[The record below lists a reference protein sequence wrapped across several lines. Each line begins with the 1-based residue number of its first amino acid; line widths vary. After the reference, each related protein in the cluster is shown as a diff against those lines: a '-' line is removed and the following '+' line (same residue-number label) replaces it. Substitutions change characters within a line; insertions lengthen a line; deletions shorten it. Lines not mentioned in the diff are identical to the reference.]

1 MDKSLLK
8 ISGIIAIVFGVLG
21 CLTLVGAIVGVPLI
35 IGGAKIKEYA
45 DYTDEQIIA
54 NKDKILIW
62 TIVFLFFCQISGIL
76 LLIFYID
83 SIGKYFQVGGIGYV
97 SGDEAG
103 GSFLARRTIQTVFN
117 ACFRFGGETSLV
129 EDVFKMYEIKS
140 KYELPDAILL
150 GNVDSTYLIKALLFY
165 FLG

>member
-8 ISGIIAIVFGVLG
+8 ISGIIAIVFGVLA
-21 CLTLVGAIVGVPLI
+21 CLTLAGAIVGVPLI
-35 IGGAKIKEYA
+35 IGGAKMKEYA

-83 SIGKYFQVGGIGYV
+83 SIGKYEKGIT
-97 SGDEAG
+97 GDNMNYQ
-103 GSFLARRTIQTVFN
+103 SNMNTNSN
-117 ACFRFGGETSLV
+117 A
-129 EDVFKMYEIKS
+129 
-140 KYELPDAILL
+140 KYEELEKVKKLYDEKILTKEEYEKEKERIL
-150 GNVDSTYLIKALLFY
+150 NQL
-165 FLG
+165 

>member
-8 ISGIIAIVFGVLG
+8 ISGIIAIVFGILA

-35 IGGAKIKEYA
+35 IGGAKMKEYA
-45 DYTDEQIIA
+45 DYTDEQIMA

-83 SIGKYFQVGGIGYV
+83 SIGKYEKGIT
-97 SGDEAG
+97 GDNMNYQ
-103 GSFLARRTIQTVFN
+103 SNMNTNSN
-117 ACFRFGGETSLV
+117 A
-129 EDVFKMYEIKS
+129 
-140 KYELPDAILL
+140 KYEELEKVKKLYDERILTKEEYEKEKERIL
-150 GNVDSTYLIKALLFY
+150 NQL
-165 FLG
+165 

>member
-8 ISGIIAIVFGVLG
+8 ISGIIAIVFGILA

-35 IGGAKIKEYA
+35 IGGAKMKEYV

-83 SIGKYFQVGGIGYV
+83 SIGKYEKGIT
-97 SGDEAG
+97 GDNMNYQ
-103 GSFLARRTIQTVFN
+103 SNMNTNNN
-117 ACFRFGGETSLV
+117 A
-129 EDVFKMYEIKS
+129 
-140 KYELPDAILL
+140 KYEELEKVKKLYDEKILTKEEYEKEKERIL
-150 GNVDSTYLIKALLFY
+150 NQL
-165 FLG
+165 

>member
-8 ISGIIAIVFGVLG
+8 ISGIIAIVFGILA

-35 IGGAKIKEYA
+35 IGGAKMKEYA
-45 DYTDEQIIA
+45 DYTEEQIVA

-83 SIGKYFQVGGIGYV
+83 SIGKYEKGIT
-97 SGDEAG
+97 GDNMNYQ
-103 GSFLARRTIQTVFN
+103 SNMNTNNN
-117 ACFRFGGETSLV
+117 A
-129 EDVFKMYEIKS
+129 
-140 KYELPDAILL
+140 KYEELEKVKKLYDEKILTKEEYEKEKERIL
-150 GNVDSTYLIKALLFY
+150 NQL
-165 FLG
+165 

>member
-8 ISGIIAIVFGVLG
+8 ISGIIAIVFGVLA

-35 IGGAKIKEYA
+35 IGGAKMKEYA

-83 SIGKYFQVGGIGYV
+83 SIGKYEKGIT
-97 SGDEAG
+97 GDNMNYQ
-103 GSFLARRTIQTVFN
+103 SNMNTNSN
-117 ACFRFGGETSLV
+117 A
-129 EDVFKMYEIKS
+129 
-140 KYELPDAILL
+140 KYEELEKVKKLYDEKILTKEEYEKEKDRIL
-150 GNVDSTYLIKALLFY
+150 NQL
-165 FLG
+165 

>member
-8 ISGIIAIVFGVLG
+8 ISGIIAIVFGILA
-21 CLTLVGAIVGVPLI
+21 CLTLVGAIVGVSLI
-35 IGGAKIKEYA
+35 IGGAKMKEYA

-83 SIGKYFQVGGIGYV
+83 SIGKYEKGIT
-97 SGDEAG
+97 GDNMNYQ
-103 GSFLARRTIQTVFN
+103 SNMNTNNN
-117 ACFRFGGETSLV
+117 A
-129 EDVFKMYEIKS
+129 
-140 KYELPDAILL
+140 KYEELEKVKKLYDEKILTKEEYEKEKERIL
-150 GNVDSTYLIKALLFY
+150 NQL
-165 FLG
+165 

>member
-8 ISGIIAIVFGVLG
+8 ISGIIAIVFGVLA

-35 IGGAKIKEYA
+35 IGGAKMKEYA
-45 DYTDEQIIA
+45 DYTDEQIIS

-83 SIGKYFQVGGIGYV
+83 SIGKYEKGIT
-97 SGDEAG
+97 GDNMNYQ
-103 GSFLARRTIQTVFN
+103 SNMNTNNN
-117 ACFRFGGETSLV
+117 A
-129 EDVFKMYEIKS
+129 
-140 KYELPDAILL
+140 KYEELEKVKKLYDEKILTKEEYEKEKERIL
-150 GNVDSTYLIKALLFY
+150 NQL
-165 FLG
+165 

>member
-8 ISGIIAIVFGVLG
+8 ISGIIAIVFGILA

-35 IGGAKIKEYA
+35 IGGAKMKEYT

-83 SIGKYFQVGGIGYV
+83 SIGKYEKGIT
-97 SGDEAG
+97 GDNMNYQ
-103 GSFLARRTIQTVFN
+103 SNMNTNNN
-117 ACFRFGGETSLV
+117 A
-129 EDVFKMYEIKS
+129 
-140 KYELPDAILL
+140 KYEELEKVKKLYDEKILTKEEYEKEKERIL
-150 GNVDSTYLIKALLFY
+150 NQL
-165 FLG
+165 

>member
-8 ISGIIAIVFGVLG
+8 ISGIIAIVFGILA

-35 IGGAKIKEYA
+35 IGGAKMKEYA
-45 DYTDEQIIA
+45 DYTDEQIMA

-83 SIGKYFQVGGIGYV
+83 SIGKYEKGIT
-97 SGDEAG
+97 GDNMNYQ
-103 GSFLARRTIQTVFN
+103 SNMNTNNN
-117 ACFRFGGETSLV
+117 A
-129 EDVFKMYEIKS
+129 
-140 KYELPDAILL
+140 KYEELEKVKKLYDEKIL
-150 GNVDSTYLIKALLFY
+150 TKE
-165 FLG
+165 

>member
-8 ISGIIAIVFGVLG
+8 ISGIIAIVFGILA

-35 IGGAKIKEYA
+35 IGGAKMKEYA
-45 DYTDEQIIA
+45 DSTDEQIVA

-83 SIGKYFQVGGIGYV
+83 SIGKYEKGIT
-97 SGDEAG
+97 GDNMNYQ
-103 GSFLARRTIQTVFN
+103 SNMNTNNN
-117 ACFRFGGETSLV
+117 A
-129 EDVFKMYEIKS
+129 
-140 KYELPDAILL
+140 KYEELEKVKKLYDEKILTKEEYEKEKERIL
-150 GNVDSTYLIKALLFY
+150 NQL
-165 FLG
+165 

>member
-8 ISGIIAIVFGVLG
+8 ISGIIAIVFGILA

-35 IGGAKIKEYA
+35 IGGAKMKEYE

-83 SIGKYFQVGGIGYV
+83 SIGKYEKGIT
-97 SGDEAG
+97 GDNMNYQ
-103 GSFLARRTIQTVFN
+103 SNMNTNNN
-117 ACFRFGGETSLV
+117 A
-129 EDVFKMYEIKS
+129 
-140 KYELPDAILL
+140 KYEELEKVKKLYDEKILTKEEYEKEKESIL
-150 GNVDSTYLIKALLFY
+150 NQL
-165 FLG
+165 

>member
-8 ISGIIAIVFGVLG
+8 ISGIIAIVFGILA

-35 IGGAKIKEYA
+35 IGGAKMKEYA

-83 SIGKYFQVGGIGYV
+83 SIGKYEKGIT
-97 SGDEAG
+97 GD
-103 GSFLARRTIQTVFN
+103 SMNYQSNMNTNNN
-117 ACFRFGGETSLV
+117 A
-129 EDVFKMYEIKS
+129 
-140 KYELPDAILL
+140 KYEELEKVKKLYDEKILTKEEYEKEKERIL
-150 GNVDSTYLIKALLFY
+150 NQL
-165 FLG
+165 

>member
-1 MDKSLLK
+1 MDKILLK
-8 ISGIIAIVFGVLG
+8 ISGIIAIVFGVLA

-35 IGGAKIKEYA
+35 IGGAKMKEYA

-83 SIGKYFQVGGIGYV
+83 SIGKYEKGI
-97 SGDEAG
+97 
-103 GSFLARRTIQTVFN
+103 TVDNMNYQSNMNTNSN
-117 ACFRFGGETSLV
+117 A
-129 EDVFKMYEIKS
+129 
-140 KYELPDAILL
+140 KYEELEKVKKLYDEKILTKEEYEKEKERIL
-150 GNVDSTYLIKALLFY
+150 NQL
-165 FLG
+165 

>member
-8 ISGIIAIVFGVLG
+8 ISGIIAIVFGILA

-35 IGGAKIKEYA
+35 IGGAKMKEYA

-83 SIGKYFQVGGIGYV
+83 SIGKYEKGIT
-97 SGDEAG
+97 GDNMNYQ
-103 GSFLARRTIQTVFN
+103 SNMNTNNN
-117 ACFRFGGETSLV
+117 AKYGELEKVKKLYDEKILTK
-129 EDVFKMYEIKS
+129 EEYEKE
-140 KYELPDAILL
+140 KERILNQL
-150 GNVDSTYLIKALLFY
+150 
-165 FLG
+165 

>member
-8 ISGIIAIVFGVLG
+8 VSGIIAIVFGILA

-35 IGGAKIKEYA
+35 IGGAKMKEYA
-45 DYTDEQIIA
+45 GYTDEQIIA

-83 SIGKYFQVGGIGYV
+83 SIGKYEKGIT
-97 SGDEAG
+97 GDNMNYQ
-103 GSFLARRTIQTVFN
+103 SNMNTNNN
-117 ACFRFGGETSLV
+117 A
-129 EDVFKMYEIKS
+129 
-140 KYELPDAILL
+140 KYEELEKVKKLYDEKILTKEEYEKEKERIL
-150 GNVDSTYLIKALLFY
+150 NQL
-165 FLG
+165 

>member
-8 ISGIIAIVFGVLG
+8 ISGIIAIVFGVLA

-35 IGGAKIKEYA
+35 IGGAKMKEYA

-83 SIGKYFQVGGIGYV
+83 SIGKYEKGITGYNMNYQ
-97 SGDEAG
+97 SNMN
-103 GSFLARRTIQTVFN
+103 TNNN
-117 ACFRFGGETSLV
+117 A
-129 EDVFKMYEIKS
+129 
-140 KYELPDAILL
+140 KYEELEKVKKLYDEKILTKEEYEKEKERIL
-150 GNVDSTYLIKALLFY
+150 NQL
-165 FLG
+165 

>member
-8 ISGIIAIVFGVLG
+8 ISGIIAIVFGILA

-35 IGGAKIKEYA
+35 IGGAKMKEYA
-45 DYTDEQIIA
+45 DYTDEQIVA

-83 SIGKYFQVGGIGYV
+83 SIGKYEKGIT
-97 SGDEAG
+97 GDNMNYQ
-103 GSFLARRTIQTVFN
+103 SNMNTNNN
-117 ACFRFGGETSLV
+117 A
-129 EDVFKMYEIKS
+129 
-140 KYELPDAILL
+140 KYEELEKVKKLYDEKILTKEEYEKEKERIL
-150 GNVDSTYLIKALLFY
+150 NQL
-165 FLG
+165 

>member
-8 ISGIIAIVFGVLG
+8 ISGIIAIVFGVLA
-21 CLTLVGAIVGVPLI
+21 CLTLVGAIVGIPVI
-35 IGGAKIKEYA
+35 IGGAKMKEYA

-83 SIGKYFQVGGIGYV
+83 SIGKYEKGITDNNINYQ
-97 SGDEAG
+97 S
-103 GSFLARRTIQTVFN
+103 SMNNNMNTNSNL
-117 ACFRFGGETSLV
+117 
-129 EDVFKMYEIKS
+129 
-140 KYELPDAILL
+140 KYEELEKVKKLYDEKILTKEEYEKEKERIL
-150 GNVDSTYLIKALLFY
+150 NQL
-165 FLG
+165 

>member
-8 ISGIIAIVFGVLG
+8 ISGIIAIVFGILA

-35 IGGAKIKEYA
+35 IGGAKMKEYT
-45 DYTDEQIIA
+45 DYTDEQIVA

-83 SIGKYFQVGGIGYV
+83 SIGKYEKGIT
-97 SGDEAG
+97 GDNMNYQSNMNTNNSA
-103 GSFLARRTIQTVFN
+103 
-117 ACFRFGGETSLV
+117 
-129 EDVFKMYEIKS
+129 
-140 KYELPDAILL
+140 KYEELEKVKKLYDEKILTKEEYEKEKERIL
-150 GNVDSTYLIKALLFY
+150 NQL
-165 FLG
+165 